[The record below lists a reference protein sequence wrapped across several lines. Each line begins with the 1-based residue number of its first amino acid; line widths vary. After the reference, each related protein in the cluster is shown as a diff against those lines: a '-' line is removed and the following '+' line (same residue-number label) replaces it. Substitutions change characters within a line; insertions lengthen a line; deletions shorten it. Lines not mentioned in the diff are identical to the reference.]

1 MIYLLLSQV
10 VGQVSNH
17 DLVLGGD
24 TISWRSTLTSLT
36 GGAVLFLLVHVVS
49 IVLVGDVRQ
58 W

>member
-49 IVLVGDVRQ
+49 IVLVGDVR
-58 W
+58 